1 MAATTMELFLTVL
14 LIWLAAIVTFIIV
27 AIGIDNIYGAEK
39 YYRFTTVGGDFLF
52 IKCPMTLFVIFSISC
67 ALKFLGV

>member
-1 MAATTMELFLTVL
+1 MELFLTVL
-14 LIWLAAIVTFIIV
+14 LIWLVAIFTFIIV

-39 YYRFTTVGGDFLF
+39 YYRFTTV
-52 IKCPMTLFVIFSISC
+52 VSISC